1 MRRTLVSLLAA
12 ASLLAACAGSPS
24 AGSTG
29 TSPTNRPLTLLLF
42 GGPDEVAGYEAM
54 AAAFEDANPDLRL
67 QISPVA
73 NQDDLLARLSTSFA
87 AGAPPELFLVNFRKY
102 GQFAE
107 QDAIAPVQSYLD
119 ASDTLDES
127 LFAEA
132 PIDAFRFDGQELS
145 CLPQNIS
152 TLVAYVNLD
161 LFEQAGVEVPYDG
174 WSWEQFLAAARAMTG
189 DGTFGLGVEPSLIRL
204 APFVWSNGGEVV
216 DDTDA
221 PTRVTL
227 DEGPAREAYDFFLD
241 LSLVHGV
248 VPPDAE
254 QQSEATEARFLRG
267 GLGMYLNSRRSTPTL
282 RTITEF
288 DWDVVPLPV
297 APGGQPATILHS
309 DAYCISAGTGRE
321 DDAWRAIEF
330 AMSAEGQ
337 EILAASGRTV
347 PSRIDVLSSPAF
359 LEPSEPPATAQ
370 VFVDNAAIA
379 RATPHVAMW
388 AMVEKVADGILES
401 AFYGHLDRETALLQI
416 IEATTPLLARS

>member
-1 MRRTLVSLLAA
+1 MRRTLVFFLVA

-24 AGSTG
+24 AGTTG
-29 TSPTNRPLTLLLF
+29 TSPTDEPLTLLLF

-54 AAAFEDANPDLRL
+54 AAAFENANPDLRL

-102 GQFAE
+102 GQFVE
-107 QDAIAPVQSYLD
+107 QGAIAPVQTYLD
-119 ASDTLDES
+119 ASETLDEEM
-127 LFAEA
+127 LAE
-132 PIDAFRFDGQELS
+132 PPVDAFRFDGRTLS

-161 LFEQAGVEVPYDG
+161 LFEQAGVEVPRDG

-189 DGTFGLGVEPSLIRL
+189 DGTYGLGVEPSLIRL

-227 DEGPAREAYDFFLD
+227 DQGAAREAYDFFLD

-254 QQSEATEARFLRG
+254 EQSEASEARFLRG
-267 GLGMYLNSRRSTPTL
+267 GLAMYLNSRKSTPTL
-282 RTITEF
+282 RTITGF

-321 DDAWRAIEF
+321 DDAWRVIEF

-347 PSRIDVLSSPAF
+347 PSRLDVLSSPAF
-359 LEPSEPPATAQ
+359 LEPSEPPAAAQ

-379 RATPHVAMW
+379 RATPHIAQW

-401 AFYGHLDRETALLQI
+401 AFYGHLDRETALQQI
-416 IEATTPLLARS
+416 IDATTPLLGRS